1 MPRGLNDNLEFIL
14 IDPCNEGPNAG
25 GSNYEMIQHY
35 ADHNE
40 ALDCYDPLYEVDE
53 HGDPILDFADAYDF
67 WCRRV
72 NRFQESLD
80 RFSPEH
86 FSKKIKMLHGTL
98 QCYPDEYPDED
109 MSGWNDSEFFSDSAY
124 SEGEFGDC
132 G

>member
-25 GSNYEMIQHY
+25 GSNYKMIQHY

-40 ALDCYDPLYEVDE
+40 ALDIYAPLYEVDE
-53 HGDPILDFADAYDF
+53 HGVPILPFADAYDF

-80 RFSPEH
+80 RSSPEH
-86 FSKKIKMLHGTL
+86 FSKKIKMLNGTL
-98 QCYPDEYPDED
+98 KCYPDDPEFYDSEFY
-109 MSGWNDSEFFSDSAY
+109 DSEFFSDSAY

>member
-40 ALDCYDPLYEVDE
+40 AIDDYDYEVDE

-80 RFSPEH
+80 RSSPEH

-98 QCYPDEYPDED
+98 QCYPDED
-109 MSGWNDSEFFSDSAY
+109 MFGLNDSEFFSDSAY